1 MTGLVEAK
9 TVENIQADA
18 QRCKKGKY
26 GTCWKVLKCE
36 CWSPRKRK
44 SEEILMDIMADDF
57 KNKWM
62 LSAHRFKIL
71 NEPTSRINTKMIL
84 KGARLKIS
92 NYDITS
98 KEWQSDIA
106 EFSTQMNNQK
116 AIKKHF

>member
-1 MTGLVEAK
+1 MYTG
-9 TVENIQADA
+9 
-18 QRCKKGKY
+18 
-26 GTCWKVLKCE
+26 VLGRE
-36 CWSPRKRK
+36 R

-71 NEPTSRINTKMIL
+71 NEPTSRINTKIIL

-92 NYDITS
+92 NYSVTS
-98 KEWQSDIA
+98 KEWQSDIV
-106 EFSTQMNNQK
+106 EFSTQMNTQK